1 MDIKVNRDGT
11 VVIPRTRF
19 KPGDNIVVMDDKNT
33 LILKKVMLPKL
44 SEIAERNKEKLLSVR
59 EVSDE
64 IHLYRKEK
72 SKLKRLR
79 LSY

>member
-72 SKLKRLR
+72 SK
-79 LSY
+79 